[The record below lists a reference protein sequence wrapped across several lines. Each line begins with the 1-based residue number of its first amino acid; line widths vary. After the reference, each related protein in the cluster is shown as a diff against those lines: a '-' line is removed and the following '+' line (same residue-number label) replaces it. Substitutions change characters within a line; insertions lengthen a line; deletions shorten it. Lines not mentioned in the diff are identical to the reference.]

1 LEFFLSEALAPALD
15 QLFHQGRTLHGWTDR
30 PVEQAL
36 LVRLYETLRM
46 APTAFNSQ
54 PLRLIFVTS
63 PEAKER
69 LFPALQPSNVEQTR
83 QAPVTAVVAFDTAFH
98 THLTTL
104 LPQWPVAAAHVG
116 GLSAPAREQIGIVN
130 ASLQAG
136 YLMIVARGLGLDV
149 GPMTGLDTT
158 KVDAAFF
165 ADGSAKTIMCINLGY
180 GAAETLRPRGPRL
193 DFDMACSIA

>member
-1 LEFFLSEALAPALD
+1 MSDALAPALD
-15 QLFHQGRTLHGWTDR
+15 QLFLQARTLHGWTDR

-69 LFPALQPSNVEQTR
+69 LFPALQPSNVDQTR
-83 QAPVTAVVAFDTAFH
+83 QAPVTAIVAFDTAFY

-104 LPQWPVAAAHVG
+104 LPHWPVAADHIG
-116 GLSAPAREQIGIVN
+116 GLPAPARAQIGIVN

-180 GAAETLRPRGPRL
+180 GATETLRPRGPRL
-193 DFDMACSIA
+193 DFDTACSFA